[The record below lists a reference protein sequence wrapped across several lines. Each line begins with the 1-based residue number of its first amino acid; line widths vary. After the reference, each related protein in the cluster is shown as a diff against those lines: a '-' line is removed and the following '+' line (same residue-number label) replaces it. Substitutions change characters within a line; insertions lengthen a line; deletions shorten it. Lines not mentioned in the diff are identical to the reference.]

1 MKVRDVMTPS
11 PETCG
16 PHTDVAACA
25 RLMWDGDFGF
35 LPVVG
40 NRGEL
45 LGVVTDRD
53 LCMAVAMQDR
63 RPGEILV
70 REVMTRVVHRCMADD
85 NVERAL
91 QLMKEHQVRRVP
103 VTDAKGT
110 VEGVVT
116 LNDLAISAGETAS
129 RGGRPDPCPGSEV
142 LAALKAI
149 CRHRTPAE
157 TV

>member
-11 PETCG
+11 PEVCG

-25 RLMWDGDFGF
+25 RQMWDGDFGF

-40 NRGEL
+40 NDGEL

-70 REVMTRVVHRCMADD
+70 REVMTRIVHRCAADD
-85 NVERAL
+85 SVERVL
-91 QLMKEHQVRRVP
+91 QVMRDYQVRRVP
-103 VTDAKGT
+103 VTDAKGAL
-110 VEGVVT
+110 EGVVT
-116 LNDLAISAGETAS
+116 LNDLVLSAGETAD
-129 RGGRPDPCPGSEV
+129 RNGRPDPCPGSGV

-149 CRHRTPAE
+149 SRHRAAAE
-157 TV
+157 T

>member
-1 MKVRDVMTPS
+1 MKVREVMTPS

-16 PHTDVAACA
+16 PQTDVATCA

-40 NRGEL
+40 SRGEL

-70 REVMTRVVHRCMADD
+70 REVMTRNVHRVTTDET
-85 NVERAL
+85 VERVL
-91 QLMKEHQVRRVP
+91 QLMKDYQVRRVP

-110 VEGVVT
+110 LEGVVT
-116 LNDLAISAGETAS
+116 LNDLALSAGATAS

-149 CRHRTPAE
+149 SRHRSAAE
-157 TV
+157 MV